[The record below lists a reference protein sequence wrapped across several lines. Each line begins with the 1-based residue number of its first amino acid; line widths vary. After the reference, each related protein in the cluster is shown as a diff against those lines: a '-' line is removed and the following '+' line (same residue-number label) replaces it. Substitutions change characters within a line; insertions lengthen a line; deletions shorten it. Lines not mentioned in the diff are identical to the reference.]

1 MYLSLCVLFKLR
13 GFLLVT
19 FMEIHGVNTHAQ
31 RMTLQ
36 LLTSL
41 RFSQLNLN
49 FEFMNLLKWS
59 PSNCIHILLLFEW
72 LWWQDGSAKAN
83 IPGKLFIYNGVYRYF
98 LKQAFIKLLFYE
110 YYLRWYTLKNKSQRT
125 VVQYFWKFYT
135 FEFYLELHNEH

>member
-1 MYLSLCVLFKLR
+1 MYLSLCILFKLR
-13 GFLLVT
+13 GFLLVN
-19 FMEIHGVNTHAQ
+19 FMEIQGVNTHTQ

-41 RFSQLNLN
+41 RFFQLNLN

-59 PSNCIHILLLFEW
+59 PSNFMHILLLFEW

-83 IPGKLFIYNGVYRYF
+83 IPGKLFTYNGVYRYF
-98 LKQAFIKLLFYE
+98 LKQEFIKLLFYE
-110 YYLRWYTLKNKSQRT
+110 YYLWWYTLKNKSQRT